1 MIISLDAENPSKNT
15 VALNIKILRRSEIQG
30 IYMNIIKAIY
40 SKPAANIKLNGEQL
54 EAIPLKSGTSQGYL
68 SNIVLNV
75 LAREIKQQKEIKG
88 HKLERK

>member
-1 MIISLDAENPSKNT
+1 M
-15 VALNIKILRRSEIQG
+15 
-30 IYMNIIKAIY
+30 
-40 SKPAANIKLNGEQL
+40 NGEKL